1 MVKCSIKNSK
11 LKGGNPYIGL
21 FCREIN
27 TLRGHSDHVSSV
39 AFHPTEPLLATGS
52 WDKTARVWC
61 MSADGIAHQS
71 PVSTLSG
78 HHNHVNS
85 VAFQPSGHFLATGSS
100 DNTVKL
106 CHLRPDGSNPIC
118 IETLHGHNHSVQSEA
133 FDPSGNLLATG
144 SWDNT
149 VKLWDCSKINDYLRR
164 RALTHGSI
172 AAKAIK
178 GLTTGNQLQLDSV
191 SQIRF
196 SNHTQGRIGNPP
208 KIEYYTPQNEQ
219 DRMK

>member
-1 MVKCSIKNSK
+1 MALIQYVLKPYTDTIIVFNLKLSI
-11 LKGGNPYIGL
+11 L
-21 FCREIN
+21 
-27 TLRGHSDHVSSV
+27 V
-39 AFHPTEPLLATGS
+39 
-52 WDKTARVWC
+52 
-61 MSADGIAHQS
+61 
-71 PVSTLSG
+71 
-78 HHNHVNS
+78 
-85 VAFQPSGHFLATGSS
+85 
-100 DNTVKL
+100 
-106 CHLRPDGSNPIC
+106 
-118 IETLHGHNHSVQSEA
+118 
-133 FDPSGNLLATG
+133 ATG

-196 SNHTQGRIGNPP
+196 SNHAQGRIGNPP